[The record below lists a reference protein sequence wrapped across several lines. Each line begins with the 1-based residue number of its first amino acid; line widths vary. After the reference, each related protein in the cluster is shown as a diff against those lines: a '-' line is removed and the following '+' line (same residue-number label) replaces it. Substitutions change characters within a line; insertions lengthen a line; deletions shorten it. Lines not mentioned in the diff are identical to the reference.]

1 MSSSGKTIDAH
12 PVTVLK
18 SSQPLL
24 AEEFVEKL
32 KKELSTGSPK
42 LLFENRN
49 LDDVSLSEIIGDAR
63 TLPMFHE
70 KKLIVAKGY
79 DRLGK
84 DDIALLNE
92 YAAAAASFSVL
103 VLLSEGSRKGKAKPA
118 KNIKLVD
125 LDSGVNADREIR
137 RLAEKLGLGLSPGAV
152 GFIKTMLG
160 EDMNLIRNELEK
172 ISLYVEGK
180 KSIGE
185 EDLRGLMEKR
195 STENVFSLS
204 TALSNRDLRGSL
216 RILRELERN
225 REDPLSILYM
235 IAWRFRQIFK
245 VSQFLREGESD
256 ESIAKAIKTSRG
268 AVFYL
273 KKSVRNFRESDLGRI
288 LGLIEETDYG
298 IKNSSGNNYILL
310 EKLLLGICA
319 RRS

>member
-1 MSSSGKTIDAH
+1 MSSGKSIDIH

-18 SSQPLL
+18 SAQPLL

-32 KKELSTGSPK
+32 KEELSADSPK
-42 LLFENRN
+42 LLFESRN
-49 LDDVSLSEIIGDAR
+49 LDDAPLPEILEDAR

-79 DRLGK
+79 DGLKK
-84 DDIALLNE
+84 DDLDLLNQ
-92 YAAAAASFSVL
+92 YAGAPASFSVL
-103 VLLSEGSRKGKAKPA
+103 VLLSGGSRKSKTKLSGG
-118 KNIKLVD
+118 IKLVD
-125 LDSGVNADREIR
+125 LDRGSNTEREIR
-137 RLAEKLGLGLSPGAV
+137 RLAQKLGISLSPGAA
-152 GFIKTMLG
+152 GFVKTMLG
-160 EDMNLIRNELEK
+160 EDMNIIRNELGK
-172 ISLYVEGK
+172 ISLYTEGK
-180 KSIGE
+180 KPVGE
-185 EDLRGLMEKR
+185 KELRELMEKR

-245 VSQFLREGESD
+245 VSQFVREGESD
-256 ESIAKAIKTSRG
+256 EGIAKAIKTSRG

-288 LGLIEETDYG
+288 LGLIEETDFG

-310 EKLLLGICA
+310 EKLLLGICS
-319 RRS
+319 RET

>member
-1 MSSSGKTIDAH
+1 MSSEKNIDIH

-18 SSQPLL
+18 SSHSLL
-24 AEEFVEKL
+24 IEEFVERL
-32 KKELSTGSPK
+32 KKKLSADSPK
-42 LLFENRN
+42 LLFESRN
-49 LDDVSLSEIIGDAR
+49 LDEVSLLEIVEDAK

-79 DRLGK
+79 DGLGK
-84 DDIALLNE
+84 DDLDLLNE
-92 YAAAAASFSVL
+92 YAASPASVSVL
-103 VLLSEGSRKGKAKPA
+103 VLLSQGSRKNRVKPA
-118 KNIKLVD
+118 KSIKLVD
-125 LDSGVNADREIR
+125 LDSGSNFDREIK
-137 RLAEKLGLGLSPGAV
+137 RLAERLGMVLAPGTA

-160 EDMNLIRNELEK
+160 EDMNLIKNELEK
-172 ISLYVEGK
+172 ISLYREGK
-180 KSIGE
+180 KAIGE
-185 EDLRGLMEKR
+185 KDLRGLMEKR

-204 TALSNRDLRGSL
+204 TALSNKDLRGSL
-216 RILRELERN
+216 RILRELEKN

-245 VSQFLREGESD
+245 VSQYLKEGESD
-256 ESIAKAIKTSRG
+256 EGIAKAIKTSRG

-273 KKSVRNFRESDLGRI
+273 KKSVRNFRENDLGRI

-319 RRS
+319 RRT

>member
-1 MSSSGKTIDAH
+1 MSREKNTDAH

-18 SSQPLL
+18 SSQHLL
-24 AEEFVEKL
+24 AEEFIEKL
-32 KKELSTGSPK
+32 KEDLSATSPK
-42 LLFENRN
+42 LLFESRN
-49 LDDVSLSEIIGDAR
+49 LDDISLSEILEDAR

-70 KKLIVAKGY
+70 KKLIVVKGY
-79 DRLGK
+79 DGLGK
-84 DDIALLNE
+84 DDLGLLDN
-92 YAAAAASFSVL
+92 YAAAPASFSVL
-103 VLLSEGSRKGKAKPA
+103 VLLSGGSRKSKAKPA
-118 KNIKLVD
+118 KSIRLVD
-125 LDSGVNADREIR
+125 LDKGGNADREIR
-137 RLAEKLGLGLSPGAV
+137 RLAERLGMSIAPGAV

-172 ISLYVEGK
+172 ISLYVDGK

-216 RILRELERN
+216 RILRELERS

-245 VSQFLREGESD
+245 VSQFLREGKSD
-256 ESIAKAIKTSRG
+256 EGIAKSIKTSRG

-273 KKSVRNFRESDLGRI
+273 KKSVRNFRENDLGRI

-319 RRS
+319 RRT

>member
-1 MSSSGKTIDAH
+1 MSSEKNIDIH

-18 SSQPLL
+18 SSHSLL
-24 AEEFVEKL
+24 IEEFVERL
-32 KKELSTGSPK
+32 KKNLSANSQK
-42 LLFENRN
+42 LLFESRN
-49 LDDVSLSEIIGDAR
+49 LDEVSLLEIVEDAK

-70 KKLIVAKGY
+70 KKLIVVKGY
-79 DRLGK
+79 DGLGK
-84 DDIALLNE
+84 DDLDLLNE
-92 YAAAAASFSVL
+92 YAASPASVSVL
-103 VLLSEGSRKGKAKPA
+103 VLLSQGSRKNRVKPA
-118 KNIKLVD
+118 KSIKLVD
-125 LDSGVNADREIR
+125 LDSGSNFDREIK
-137 RLAEKLGLGLSPGAV
+137 RLAERLGMVLAPGTA

-160 EDMNLIRNELEK
+160 EDMNLIKNELEK
-172 ISLYVEGK
+172 ISLYREGK
-180 KSIGE
+180 KAIGE
-185 EDLRGLMEKR
+185 KDLRGLMEKR

-216 RILRELERN
+216 RILRELEKN

-245 VSQFLREGESD
+245 VSQYLREGESD
-256 ESIAKAIKTSRG
+256 EGIAKAIKTSRG

-273 KKSVRNFRESDLGRI
+273 KKSVRNFRENDLGRI

-319 RRS
+319 RRT

>member
-1 MSSSGKTIDAH
+1 MSREKNTDAH

-24 AEEFVEKL
+24 AEEFIEEL
-32 KKELSTGSPK
+32 KKDLSVAFPK
-42 LLFENRN
+42 LLFESRN
-49 LDDVSLSEIIGDAR
+49 LDDVSLSEIVEDAR

-70 KKLIVAKGY
+70 KKLIVVKGY
-79 DRLGK
+79 DGLGK
-84 DDIALLNE
+84 DDLDLLGK
-92 YAAAAASFSVL
+92 YAAAPASFSVL
-103 VLLSEGSRKGKAKPA
+103 VLVSEGFQRGRSKPA
-118 KNIKLVD
+118 KSIRLVD
-125 LDSGVNADREIR
+125 LDSGSNVDREIR
-137 RLAEKLGLGLSPGAV
+137 RLAEKLGVALAPGAV

-160 EDMNLIRNELEK
+160 EDMNLIKNELEK
-172 ISLYVEGK
+172 ISLYRDGK
-180 KSIGE
+180 RAIGE
-185 EDLRGLMEKR
+185 EDLRELMEKQ

-204 TALSNRDLRGSL
+204 TALSNRDLKGSL
-216 RILRELERN
+216 KILRELERN

-256 ESIAKAIKTSRG
+256 EGIAKAIKTSRG

-273 KKSVRNFRESDLGRI
+273 KKSVRNFRENDLGRI

-319 RRS
+319 RET

>member
-1 MSSSGKTIDAH
+1 MSSEKNIDIH

-18 SSQPLL
+18 SSHSLL
-24 AEEFVEKL
+24 IEEFVERL
-32 KKELSTGSPK
+32 KKKLSANSPK
-42 LLFENRN
+42 LLFESRN
-49 LDDVSLSEIIGDAR
+49 LDEVSLLEIVEDAK

-79 DRLGK
+79 DDLGK
-84 DDIALLNE
+84 DDLDLLNE
-92 YAAAAASFSVL
+92 YAASPASVSVL
-103 VLLSEGSRKGKAKPA
+103 VLLSQGSRKNRVKPA
-118 KNIKLVD
+118 KSIKLVD
-125 LDSGVNADREIR
+125 LDSGSNFDREIK
-137 RLAEKLGLGLSPGAV
+137 RLAERLGMVLAPGTV

-160 EDMNLIRNELEK
+160 EDMNLIKNELEK
-172 ISLYVEGK
+172 ISLYREGK
-180 KSIGE
+180 KAIGE
-185 EDLRGLMEKR
+185 KDLRGLLEKR

-204 TALSNRDLRGSL
+204 TALSNKDLRGSL
-216 RILRELERN
+216 RILRELEKN

-245 VSQFLREGESD
+245 VSQYLREGESD
-256 ESIAKAIKTSRG
+256 EGIAKAIKTSRG

-273 KKSVRNFRESDLGRI
+273 KKSVRNFRENDLGRI

-319 RRS
+319 RRA

>member
-1 MSSSGKTIDAH
+1 MSSEKNIDIH

-18 SSQPLL
+18 SSHSLL
-24 AEEFVEKL
+24 IEEFVERL
-32 KKELSTGSPK
+32 KKNLSANSPK
-42 LLFENRN
+42 LLFESRN
-49 LDDVSLSEIIGDAR
+49 LDEVSLLEIVEDAK

-79 DRLGK
+79 DGLGK
-84 DDIALLNE
+84 DDLDLLNE
-92 YAAAAASFSVL
+92 YAASPASVSVL
-103 VLLSEGSRKGKAKPA
+103 VLLSQGSRKNRVKPA
-118 KNIKLVD
+118 KSIKLVD
-125 LDSGVNADREIR
+125 LDSGSNFDREIK
-137 RLAEKLGLGLSPGAV
+137 RLAERLGMVLAPGTA

-160 EDMNLIRNELEK
+160 EDMNLIKNELEK
-172 ISLYVEGK
+172 ISLYREGK
-180 KSIGE
+180 KAIGE
-185 EDLRGLMEKR
+185 KDLRGLMEKR

-216 RILRELERN
+216 RILRELEKN

-245 VSQFLREGESD
+245 VSQYLTEGESD
-256 ESIAKAIKTSRG
+256 EGIAKAIKTSRG

-273 KKSVRNFRESDLGRI
+273 KKSVRNFRENDLGRI

-319 RRS
+319 RRT

>member
-1 MSSSGKTIDAH
+1 MSSEKNIDIH

-18 SSQPLL
+18 SSHSLL
-24 AEEFVEKL
+24 IEEFVERL
-32 KKELSTGSPK
+32 KKNLSANSQK
-42 LLFENRN
+42 LLFESRN
-49 LDDVSLSEIIGDAR
+49 LDEVSLLEIVEDAK

-79 DRLGK
+79 DGLGK
-84 DDIALLNE
+84 DDLDLLNE
-92 YAAAAASFSVL
+92 YAASPASVSVL
-103 VLLSEGSRKGKAKPA
+103 VLLSQGSRKNRVKPA
-118 KNIKLVD
+118 KSIKLVD
-125 LDSGVNADREIR
+125 LDSGSNFDREIK
-137 RLAEKLGLGLSPGAV
+137 RLAERLGMVLAPGTA

-160 EDMNLIRNELEK
+160 EDMNLIKNELEK
-172 ISLYVEGK
+172 ISLYREGK
-180 KSIGE
+180 KAIGE
-185 EDLRGLMEKR
+185 KDLRGLMEKR

-216 RILRELERN
+216 RILRELEKN

-245 VSQFLREGESD
+245 VSQYLKEGESD
-256 ESIAKAIKTSRG
+256 EGIAKAIKTSRG

-273 KKSVRNFRESDLGRI
+273 KKSVRNFRENDLGRI

-319 RRS
+319 RRA

>member
-1 MSSSGKTIDAH
+1 MSREKNTDAH

-18 SSQPLL
+18 SSQHFL
-24 AEEFVEKL
+24 AEEFIEKL
-32 KKELSTGSPK
+32 KEDLSATSPK
-42 LLFENRN
+42 LLFESRN
-49 LDDVSLSEIIGDAR
+49 LDDISLSEILEDAR

-70 KKLIVAKGY
+70 KKLIVVKGY
-79 DRLGK
+79 DGLGK
-84 DDIALLNE
+84 DDLGLLDN
-92 YAAAAASFSVL
+92 YAAAPASFSVL
-103 VLLSEGSRKGKAKPA
+103 VLLSGGSRKSKAKPA
-118 KNIKLVD
+118 KSIRLVD
-125 LDSGVNADREIR
+125 LDKGGNADREIR
-137 RLAEKLGLGLSPGAV
+137 RLAERLGMSITPGAV

-172 ISLYVEGK
+172 ISLYVDGK

-216 RILRELERN
+216 RILRELERS

-245 VSQFLREGESD
+245 VSQFLREGKSD
-256 ESIAKAIKTSRG
+256 EGIAKAIKTSRG

-273 KKSVRNFRESDLGRI
+273 KKSVRNFRENDLGRI
-288 LGLIEETDYG
+288 LGLIEETDFG

-319 RRS
+319 RRA

>member
-1 MSSSGKTIDAH
+1 MSSEKNIDIH

-18 SSQPLL
+18 SSHSLL
-24 AEEFVEKL
+24 IEEFVERL
-32 KKELSTGSPK
+32 KKNLSANSQK
-42 LLFENRN
+42 LLFESRN
-49 LDDVSLSEIIGDAR
+49 LDEVSLLEIVEDAK

-70 KKLIVAKGY
+70 KKLIVVKGY
-79 DRLGK
+79 DGLGK
-84 DDIALLNE
+84 DDLDLLNE
-92 YAAAAASFSVL
+92 YAASPASVSVL
-103 VLLSEGSRKGKAKPA
+103 VLLSQGSRKNRVKPA
-118 KNIKLVD
+118 KSIKLVD
-125 LDSGVNADREIR
+125 LDSGSNFDREIK
-137 RLAEKLGLGLSPGAV
+137 RLAERLGMVLAPGAV

-160 EDMNLIRNELEK
+160 EDMNLIKNELEK
-172 ISLYVEGK
+172 ISLYREGK
-180 KSIGE
+180 KPVGE
-185 EDLRGLMEKR
+185 KELRGLMEKR

-216 RILRELERN
+216 RILRELEKN

-245 VSQFLREGESD
+245 VSQYLKEGESD
-256 ESIAKAIKTSRG
+256 EGIAKAIKTSRG

-273 KKSVRNFRESDLGRI
+273 KKSVRNFRENDLGRV

-319 RRS
+319 RRT

>member
-1 MSSSGKTIDAH
+1 MSSEKNIDIH

-18 SSQPLL
+18 SSHSLL
-24 AEEFVEKL
+24 IEEFVERL
-32 KKELSTGSPK
+32 KKKLSADSPK
-42 LLFENRN
+42 LLFESRN
-49 LDDVSLSEIIGDAR
+49 LDEVSLLEIVEDAK

-70 KKLIVAKGY
+70 KKLIVVKGY
-79 DRLGK
+79 DGLGK
-84 DDIALLNE
+84 DDLELLNE
-92 YAAAAASFSVL
+92 YAASPASVSVL
-103 VLLSEGSRKGKAKPA
+103 VLLSQGSRKNRVKPA
-118 KNIKLVD
+118 KSIKLVD
-125 LDSGVNADREIR
+125 LDSGSNFDREIK
-137 RLAEKLGLGLSPGAV
+137 RLAERLGMVLAPGTA

-160 EDMNLIRNELEK
+160 EDMNLIKNELEK
-172 ISLYVEGK
+172 ISLYREGK
-180 KSIGE
+180 KTIGE
-185 EDLRGLMEKR
+185 KDLRGLMEKR

-216 RILRELERN
+216 RILRELEKN

-245 VSQFLREGESD
+245 VSQYLKEGESD
-256 ESIAKAIKTSRG
+256 EGIAKAIKTSRG

-273 KKSVRNFRESDLGRI
+273 KKSVRNFRENDLGRI

-319 RRS
+319 RRT

>member
-1 MSSSGKTIDAH
+1 MSSEKNIDIH

-18 SSQPLL
+18 SSHSLL
-24 AEEFVEKL
+24 IEEFVERL
-32 KKELSTGSPK
+32 KKNLSANSQK
-42 LLFENRN
+42 LLFESRN
-49 LDDVSLSEIIGDAR
+49 LDEVSLLEIVEDAK

-79 DRLGK
+79 DGLGK
-84 DDIALLNE
+84 DDLDLLNE
-92 YAAAAASFSVL
+92 YAASPASVSVL
-103 VLLSEGSRKGKAKPA
+103 VLLSQGSRKNRVKPA
-118 KNIKLVD
+118 KSIKLVD
-125 LDSGVNADREIR
+125 LDSGSNFDREIK
-137 RLAEKLGLGLSPGAV
+137 RLAERLGMVLAPGTA

-160 EDMNLIRNELEK
+160 EDMNLIKNELEK
-172 ISLYVEGK
+172 ISLYREGK
-180 KSIGE
+180 KAIGE
-185 EDLRGLMEKR
+185 KDLRGLMEKQ

-216 RILRELERN
+216 RILRELEKN

-245 VSQFLREGESD
+245 VSQYLKEGESD
-256 ESIAKAIKTSRG
+256 EGIAKAIKTSRG

-273 KKSVRNFRESDLGRI
+273 KKSVRNFRENDLGRI

-319 RRS
+319 RRA